1 MNEIPVKNTDKTV
14 ANLTKL
20 RLKLNL
26 FLLNTSYLSTFSILP
41 EKYYSAFLLQGTETG
56 ASL

>member
-26 FLLNTSYLSTFSILP
+26 FLLNTSYLSMFSILP
-41 EKYYSAFLLQGTETG
+41 EKYYSLVLK
-56 ASL
+56 